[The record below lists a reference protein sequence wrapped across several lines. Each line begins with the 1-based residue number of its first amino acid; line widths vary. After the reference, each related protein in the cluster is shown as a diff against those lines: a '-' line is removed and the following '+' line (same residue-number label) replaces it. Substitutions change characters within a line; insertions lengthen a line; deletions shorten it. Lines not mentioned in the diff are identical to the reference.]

1 LDTLATVPDDPPAA
15 GPDRA
20 LDPDPSF
27 AADAEVDVARPMDS
41 PITGHITAAAT
52 IRPIFLLDSNRR
64 TLGRRAFLAV
74 VTEGDQ
80 SGEGAGRRLV
90 VVAPEFSANAGADVA
105 LETGRAGRS
114 WGGLLVR
121 NRS

>member
-1 LDTLATVPDDPPAA
+1 
-15 GPDRA
+15 

-41 PITGHITAAAT
+41 PITGHITAAAI
-52 IRPIFLLDSNRR
+52 IRPIFLFDSNRR
-64 TLGRRAFLAV
+64 TLGWRAFLAV

-90 VVAPEFSANAGADVA
+90 VVAPEFSAHAGADVA
-105 LETGRAGRS
+105 LEPGRAGRVL
-114 WGGLLVR
+114 GGLAD
-121 NRS
+121 S